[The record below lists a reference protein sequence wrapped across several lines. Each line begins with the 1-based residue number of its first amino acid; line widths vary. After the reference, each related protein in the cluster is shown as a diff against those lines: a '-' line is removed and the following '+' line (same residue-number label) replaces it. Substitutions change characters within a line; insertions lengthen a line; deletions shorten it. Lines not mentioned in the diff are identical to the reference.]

1 MLNQSF
7 QFFIM
12 QSEINR
18 NKVIK
23 EADSRL
29 SKDEIFK
36 KYKLKDSDFTKADL
50 KKVMEV
56 FKTHDKRNGL
66 L

>member
-1 MLNQSF
+1 
-7 QFFIM
+7 M